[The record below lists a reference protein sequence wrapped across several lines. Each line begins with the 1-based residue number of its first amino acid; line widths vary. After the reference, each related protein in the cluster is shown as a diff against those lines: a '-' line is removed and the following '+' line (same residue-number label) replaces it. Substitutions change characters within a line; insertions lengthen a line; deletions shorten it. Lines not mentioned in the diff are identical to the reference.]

1 VTREHRRGQP
11 LHLVEVGVRWPPET
25 FLRWKL
31 EGLAARGMRVTV
43 ASRQIDDASQRLRGV
58 DLLAVPQR
66 GGGRR
71 RPASIAWRTFCFG
84 LRSPRRLVRL
94 LRGVRQMAP
103 AYRRRYGGALGLL
116 PLYLPLARLTPDV
129 VHFEWEHAAALYLPL
144 FDVWE
149 CPIVISCHGSQLT
162 VDPHLPGGEGY
173 AALLPGLLRSAT
185 AVHCV
190 SQSLRR
196 RVLELGVPAQ
206 HSRVIRQGV
215 DTAVFRP
222 KDGCDRRQH
231 APMRVIV
238 IGWARWVKGFEWA
251 LEAIRTLVDRG
262 VPVRLEII
270 GVAATDADLGDPAE
284 RRRLRHTVQDLELSD
299 RVQLCG
305 ALATAE
311 VAERLRDSDVLLVPS
326 LMEGLPT
333 VVLEAMASGVPVVA
347 TDCGGVSEAVTD
359 GREGLLVAPR
369 DAEALARALERLW
382 RDPELRA
389 RMGEAGRETATSRFE
404 LDRQL
409 REFLALY
416 TEVART

>member
-1 VTREHRRGQP
+1 MSREHRGGQA
-11 LHLVEVGVRWPPET
+11 LHLVEVSVRWPPET

-43 ASRQIDDASQRLRGV
+43 ASRQIDDASARLQRV
-58 DLLAVPQR
+58 DLLALPQR
-66 GGGRR
+66 GGQRR
-71 RPASIAWRTFCFG
+71 GFVSVAWRTLCFG
-84 LRSPRRLVRL
+84 LRSPRRLMRL
-94 LRGVRQMAP
+94 VRGVQRMAP
-103 AYRRRYGGALGLL
+103 AYRRRYGGAVGLL
-116 PLYLPLARLTPDV
+116 ALYLPLARLTPGV
-129 VHFEWEHAAALYLPL
+129 VHFEWEHAAALYLPM

-149 CPIVISCHGSQLT
+149 CPVVISCHGSQLT
-162 VDPHLPGGEGY
+162 VDPHLPGGESY
-173 AALLPGLLRSAT
+173 AALLPELLRSAT

-190 SQSLRR
+190 SQSLRS

-206 HSRVIRQGV
+206 RSRVILQGV

-222 KDGCDRRQH
+222 QQRPATRQP
-231 APMRVIV
+231 AQLRVIV

-251 LEAIRTLVDRG
+251 LEAIRTLVDRD
-262 VPVRLEII
+262 VPVRLEIV
-270 GVAATDADLGDPAE
+270 GVAATDTDLSDPAE
-284 RRRLRHTVQDLELSD
+284 RRRLCHTVRDLELSD
-299 RVQLCG
+299 HVRLCG

-311 VAERLRDSDVLLVPS
+311 VAERLRESDVLLVPS

-347 TDCGGVSEAVTD
+347 TDCGGVSEAMTD

-369 DAEALARALERLW
+369 EAEALAQALERLW
-382 RDPELRA
+382 RDPALRA
-389 RMGEAGRETATSRFE
+389 RMGEAGRQTATSRFE